1 MENLEPLSPNIDLKN
16 AKLDGS
22 ASTKIKAEVA
32 SKTESKNTVSL
43 RATKSPAMDKKVM
56 DTSDLR
62 STINKKLRD
71 VASDSRISAKKR
83 NEANLETRK
92 RVEEVV
98 AHLNSEIVQR
108 NRQIKFRV
116 DAVTEQTIVEVINKH
131 NGKIVAQ
138 IPAQR
143 LIDLSR
149 NMDALKGMLFD
160 DTM

>member
-1 MENLEPLSPNIDLKN
+1 
-16 AKLDGS
+16 
-22 ASTKIKAEVA
+22 
-32 SKTESKNTVSL
+32 
-43 RATKSPAMDKKVM
+43 MDKKVM
-56 DTSDLR
+56 DTSYLR